1 MTTVRRSGS
10 DSFPTAVPVYI
21 LAGDKSRRFGSDKAR
36 ALHRGAPLITGVA
49 RALEPVAS
57 RITVVA
63 AASGAY
69 DDLGLPTIGDVLPD
83 KGPMGGL
90 LSAID
95 DCRGAQWLLLSAC
108 DWVGI
113 QERWARL
120 LLARR
125 QSSLQVII
133 FRSDRLEP
141 LFALYHTS
149 IRKTAARL
157 IDDDRLKMIE
167 LIDTVTTET
176 VPAPGG
182 WSDVI
187 NLNRPP
193 DYR

>member
-10 DSFPTAVPVYI
+10 DSFPAAVPVYI
-21 LAGDKSRRFGSDKAR
+21 LAGGKSRRFGSDKAR
-36 ALHRGAPLITGVA
+36 ALHHGTPLITGVA

-63 AASGAY
+63 AASGGY
-69 DDLGLPTIGDVLPD
+69 DDLGLQTIGDILPE

-90 LSAID
+90 LSAVD

-113 QERWARL
+113 QERWARV
-120 LLARR
+120 LLAQR
-125 QSSLQVII
+125 QNSLQVIL

-149 IRKTAARL
+149 IRKMAARL
-157 IDDDRLKMIE
+157 IDDGRLKMIE
-167 LIDTVTTET
+167 LIDSVKTNAI
-176 VPAPGG
+176 PAPGG
-182 WSDVI
+182 WSDVV

-193 DYR
+193 DQR

>member
-1 MTTVRRSGS
+1 MTTDRRSGS
-10 DSFPTAVPVYI
+10 DSFPAAVPIYI
-21 LAGDKSRRFGSDKAR
+21 LAGGKSRRFGSDKAR
-36 ALHRGAPLITGVA
+36 SLHHGIPLITGVA

-63 AASGAY
+63 ATSGAY
-69 DDLGLPTIGDVLPD
+69 DDLGLHTIGDVLPE

-113 QERWARL
+113 QEPWARL

-125 QSSLQVII
+125 QKSLQVVL

-149 IRKTAARL
+149 IRNTAARL
-157 IDDDRLKMIE
+157 IDDGRLKMIE
-167 LIDTVTTET
+167 LIDSVKTDAI
-176 VPAPGG
+176 PAPGE
-182 WSDVI
+182 WSDVV

-193 DYR
+193 NHR